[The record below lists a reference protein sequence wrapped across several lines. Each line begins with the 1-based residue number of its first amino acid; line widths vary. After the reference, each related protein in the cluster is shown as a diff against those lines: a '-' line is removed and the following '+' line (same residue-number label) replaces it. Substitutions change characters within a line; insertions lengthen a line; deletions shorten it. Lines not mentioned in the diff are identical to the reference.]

1 MTKGGAVAGR
11 GQAGGTE
18 AGGTEGEPGDPQRCS
33 NLRSLGDGAADRVDG
48 TALRGKGDDASWRKR
63 STSVANLGR
72 FPPKPRERHV
82 GGISGTLSS
91 ALGET

>member
-18 AGGTEGEPGDPQRCS
+18 GESGDPQRCS

-48 TALRGKGDDASWRKR
+48 TALRGQGDDASW
-63 STSVANLGR
+63 
-72 FPPKPRERHV
+72 
-82 GGISGTLSS
+82 
-91 ALGET
+91 

>member
-18 AGGTEGEPGDPQRCS
+18 GESGDPQRCS

-48 TALRGKGDDASWRKR
+48 TALRGQGDDASWRKR
-63 STSVANLGR
+63 LTSVTGLGC
-72 FPPKPRERHV
+72 FPPKPREHHV
-82 GGISGTLSS
+82 GGTSGISSP
-91 ALGET
+91 ALGVT